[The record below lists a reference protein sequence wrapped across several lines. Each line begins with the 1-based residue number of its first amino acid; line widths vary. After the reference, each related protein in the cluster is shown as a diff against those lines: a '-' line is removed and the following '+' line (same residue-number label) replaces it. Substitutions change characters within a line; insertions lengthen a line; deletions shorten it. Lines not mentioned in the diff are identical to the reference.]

1 MVRGDDGILLIPESY
16 AVTHDTVPQEY
27 QMPGSQ
33 PREVV
38 GRCPF
43 LWGQSLYIL
52 GRLLQEASK
61 NTIPKLF
68 YANFYLHTIHYRGF

>member
-43 LWGQSLYIL
+43 LWGQSLFIL
-52 GRLLQEASK
+52 GRLLQEVPMHHTYASIFNYYYK
-61 NTIPKLF
+61 SI
-68 YANFYLHTIHYRGF
+68 